1 MTAGDEGFVKVVQS
15 SVWSRT
21 DETDPKER
29 LSPLVPLIQEF
40 HARKLG
46 ISCNREEFDLQN
58 QIRVSK
64 VEYTN
69 LISQSTFTSTLTG
82 NRLSIQRQ
90 GSWRPQPS

>member
-1 MTAGDEGFVKVVQS
+1 MMTAGDEGFVKVVQS

-40 HARKLG
+40 HARQLG

-58 QIRVSK
+58 QIRVSQ
-64 VEYTN
+64 VE
-69 LISQSTFTSTLTG
+69 
-82 NRLSIQRQ
+82 Q
-90 GSWRPQPS
+90 GGGFNKLKYLDKFLD